1 MPLTAWVAVMVLA
14 QSSSTWTASFSVE
27 PARESLRYRF
37 DNPSSFDTV
46 ELVPHFFE
54 QTYVTSNVW
63 IGGRITYPLFGR
75 VSETRGSA
83 TPTARRRAD
92 DFDTFFQPD
101 GNVVRSGTTGN
112 ASIRSLQILERISVD
127 RIGSIDV
134 GVSLG
139 YRRDTARY
147 HEGLGILTTTRPP
160 TDVRRLVTTREF
172 VTSQLFEAGVFA
184 AGDGSAF
191 SGSVDV
197 VAVGTGRLAIQLPD
211 KYPGRTIVAV
221 GSYSSAMVEGAY
233 TRRAGPAVARIG
245 ARAGASLPWRQ
256 SSAMRL
262 RRLSLFVTLGTD
274 D

>member
-37 DNPSSFDTV
+37 DNPSSFDT
-46 ELVPHFFE
+46 
-54 QTYVTSNVW
+54 
-63 IGGRITYPLFGR
+63 
-75 VSETRGSA
+75 
-83 TPTARRRAD
+83 
-92 DFDTFFQPD
+92 FFQPD

-112 ASIRSLQILERISVD
+112 ASIRSLQILERISAD

-134 GVSLG
+134 GVSPG

-147 HEGLGILTTTRPP
+147 HEGLSILTTTRPQ
-160 TDVRRLVTTREF
+160 TDVRRLVTTR
-172 VTSQLFEAGVFA
+172 AR
-184 AGDGSAF
+184 DGSAF

-233 TRRAGPAVARIG
+233 TRRAGPAVAGVG
-245 ARAGASLPWRQ
+245 ARAGASLPWRH

>member
-37 DNPSSFDTV
+37 DNPSSFDT
-46 ELVPHFFE
+46 
-54 QTYVTSNVW
+54 
-63 IGGRITYPLFGR
+63 
-75 VSETRGSA
+75 
-83 TPTARRRAD
+83 
-92 DFDTFFQPD
+92 FFQPD

-112 ASIRSLQILERISVD
+112 ASIRSLQILERISAD
-127 RIGSIDV
+127 RIGSIAV

-147 HEGLGILTTTRPP
+147 HEGLSILTTTRPP

-184 AGDGSAF
+184 ARDGSAF

-233 TRRAGPAVARIG
+233 TRRAGPAVARVG
-245 ARAGASLPWRQ
+245 AGASLPWRH